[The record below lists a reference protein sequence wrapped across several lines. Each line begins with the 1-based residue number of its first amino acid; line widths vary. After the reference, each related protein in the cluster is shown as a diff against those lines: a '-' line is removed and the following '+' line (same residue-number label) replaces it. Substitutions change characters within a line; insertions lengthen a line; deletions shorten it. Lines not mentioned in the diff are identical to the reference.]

1 MDCQKIRYYKKC
13 LYDIYDTE
21 RCIHANFHISFPSK
35 YFLIGF
41 KKDLSYYDM
50 LFIVSESILVIAFWD
65 ISQIEIFSIQTK
77 DLKMVNTV

>member
-35 YFLIGF
+35 YFLRGF
-41 KKDLSYYDM
+41 KKDLSLIVLVLRYAIYSCILSYLYLYL
-50 LFIVSESILVIAFWD
+50 LFIVAFDIAF
-65 ISQIEIFSIQTK
+65 
-77 DLKMVNTV
+77 